1 MGGIEE
7 KRKIG
12 DLLKEKILT
21 TLVEPS
27 YYTDVNE
34 TIRGRKCWRVSGHV
48 FESFSKILLA
58 VSSVLSFAAGVYDDK
73 ILSFVA
79 GTLST
84 TSLACFQFSLY
95 SMRMHK
101 KNSLELN
108 QLLEKL
114 NIETVPIFASMREE
128 RDEQIQQEVYEPS
141 YMARQVDT
149 PQKISEAQIVSEP
162 KIVSEAYKI
171 DIPSEDDVLIAQRKQ
186 QLNEMVMAQE
196 KLKKETEEKEHELIE
211 LIELRKQEEVK
222 ENIIEV

>member
-1 MGGIEE
+1 MAGIEE

-128 RDEQIQQEVYEPS
+128 RDEQIQQDVYEPS

-149 PQKISEAQIVSEP
+149 PQKIAEAQIVSEP
-162 KIVSEAYKI
+162 QIVTEAYKI
-171 DIPSEDDVLIAQRKQ
+171 DIPSEDEVLIAQRKQ
-186 QLNEMVMAQE
+186 QLNEMVMVQE

-211 LIELRKQEEVK
+211 LIELRKQEVK
-222 ENIIEV
+222 EV

>member
-141 YMARQVDT
+141 YMARQQV
-149 PQKISEAQIVSEP
+149 SEAQEITDVH
-162 KIVSEAYKI
+162 KIN
-171 DIPSEDDVLIAQRKQ
+171 IPSEEQQMIEKRK
-186 QLNEMVMAQE
+186 LELEQE
-196 KLKKETEEKEHELIE
+196 RLRLLAENKEQALIE
-211 LIELRKQEEVK
+211 LVELAKKNEEELVL
-222 ENIIEV
+222 

>member
-114 NIETVPIFASMREE
+114 NIETVPIFASMRGEE
-128 RDEQIQQEVYEPS
+128 RQQEVYEPS
-141 YMARQVDT
+141 YMARQQV
-149 PQKISEAQIVSEP
+149 SEAQEITDVH
-162 KIVSEAYKI
+162 KIN
-171 DIPSEDDVLIAQRKQ
+171 IPSEEQQMIEKRKRE
-186 QLNEMVMAQE
+186 LEQE
-196 KLKKETEEKEHELIE
+196 RLRLLAENKEQALIE
-211 LIELRKQEEVK
+211 LVELTKKNEEEQVH
-222 ENIIEV
+222 EY

>member
-1 MGGIEE
+1 MVGIEE

-114 NIETVPIFASMREE
+114 NIESVPIFASMREE

-149 PQKISEAQIVSEP
+149 PQKIAEVQIVSEP
-162 KIVSEAYKI
+162 QIVTEAYKI
-171 DIPSEDDVLIAQRKQ
+171 DIPSENEVLIAQRKQ

-222 ENIIEV
+222 EV

>member
-149 PQKISEAQIVSEP
+149 PQKIAEVQIVSEP
-162 KIVSEAYKI
+162 QIVTEAYKI
-171 DIPSEDDVLIAQRKQ
+171 DIPSEDEVLIAQRKQ